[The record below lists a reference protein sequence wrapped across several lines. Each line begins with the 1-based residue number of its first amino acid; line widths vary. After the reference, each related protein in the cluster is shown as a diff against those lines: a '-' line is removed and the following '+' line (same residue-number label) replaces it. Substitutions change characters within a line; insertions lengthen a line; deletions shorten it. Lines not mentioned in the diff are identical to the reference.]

1 MNDHDDGGPAFP
13 GGLFRTVQRVGEE
26 PRDIPA
32 GPQGMSLRDWFA
44 GQALVGLLSS
54 DREEEQISFSGY
66 VFMAYD
72 IADEMLAARKA
83 KP

>member
-1 MNDHDDGGPAFP
+1 MSKHDDGGPAFP
-13 GGLFRTVQRVGEE
+13 GGQFRTMQRVGEE

-44 GQALVGLLSS
+44 GQALVALIAKDEGECWDWDLLAT
-54 DREEEQISFSGY
+54 RAHK
-66 VFMAYD
+66 MAD
-72 IADEMLAARKA
+72 AMLAARKA